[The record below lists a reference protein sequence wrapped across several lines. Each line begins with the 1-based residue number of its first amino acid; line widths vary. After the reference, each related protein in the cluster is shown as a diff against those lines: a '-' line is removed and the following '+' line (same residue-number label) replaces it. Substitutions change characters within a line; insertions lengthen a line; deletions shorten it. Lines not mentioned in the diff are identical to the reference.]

1 MVMSGGPEGSA
12 PAGAERVTPDKPKRG
27 RGRPRLP
34 EPEVGADD
42 PDPAVMTLD
51 QVAEHLDCSYATVLL
66 RVMRDGLLPFRLDT
80 AGDRWRVRRSD
91 LEQWIAERKV
101 QPAGRPKT
109 RKQKLAAKEPVR
121 RKGRSRK

>member
-1 MVMSGGPEGSA
+1 
-12 PAGAERVTPDKPKRG
+12 
-27 RGRPRLP
+27 
-34 EPEVGADD
+34 
-42 PDPAVMTLD
+42 MTLD
-51 QVAEHLDCSYATVLL
+51 KVAEHLDCSYATVLL